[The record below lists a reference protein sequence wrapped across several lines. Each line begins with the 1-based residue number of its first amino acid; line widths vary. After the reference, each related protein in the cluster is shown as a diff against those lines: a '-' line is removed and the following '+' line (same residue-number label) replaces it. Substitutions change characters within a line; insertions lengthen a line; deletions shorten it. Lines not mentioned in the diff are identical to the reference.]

1 MLTEDLVNLVY
12 EVCQEKKLRAAVKCI
27 LQCASI
33 PFVSTI
39 AVALY
44 MGPLGVLLGGAVG
57 TGISYV
63 YARGKFKSV
72 VSIIRDDLTPQE
84 RERLMMRVRA
94 ALVDLGV
101 AVGASVA
108 FRQLTEPMK
117 SEIAATVKKYLEY
130 DHNMSVEH

>member
-1 MLTEDLVNLVY
+1 
-12 EVCQEKKLRAAVKCI
+12 
-27 LQCASI
+27 
-33 PFVSTI
+33 
-39 AVALY
+39 
-44 MGPLGVLLGGAVG
+44 GP
-57 TGISYV
+57 
-63 YARGKFKSV
+63 V

-130 DHNMSVEH
+130 DH